1 MAVTGRRWRIQWADA
16 APWVLMLLIIGL
28 LFGAAQIMTTLGLG
42 TGMRK
47 QSEIDVMRREVRRT
61 MLVTASLQ
69 LRDSLR
75 GIAHAGITIVPSPL
89 VLPKDAAAV
98 RAVIT
103 AAIDSQLG
111 HKAPRVPVV
120 FAFGYVEK
128 ENVGRTQ
135 EQVRRYGAGFTSLP
149 SSPGMACVEA
159 GSSWLRFSSASE
171 RLGVTRWVSRS
182 PCLRFARFGVPGAAL
197 RQLIQYSKGAWHS
210 DPSLH
215 ESRSSPQ
222 PAFVVQQ
229 GTGIDL
235 ASLACITHGGRAC
248 ALLLRTPLEISATT
262 GADLHIQFGA
272 AETISYAVPLLLDW
286 MESTMAQER
295 FGALWQDDRSA
306 DIAFPAHGLPSP
318 PDAMRA
324 ALIWYVGP
332 VISSPPLTVLEA
344 VFGGIVILSSI
355 GFALLV
361 RRRRQYVP

>member
-1 MAVTGRRWRIQWADA
+1 MAVTGRRWRVHWADA
-16 APWVLMLLIIGL
+16 APWVLMVLIIGL
-28 LFGAAQIMTTLGLG
+28 LFGAAQIITSMGVAG
-42 TGMRK
+42 RWK
-47 QSEIDVMRREVRRT
+47 QTELAVMRRQVRRT
-61 MLVTASLQ
+61 MLVAASLQ

-75 GIAHAGITIVPSPL
+75 SIARPGVTISASSL
-89 VLPKDAAAV
+89 VQPKDAAEI
-98 RAVIT
+98 RALI
-103 AAIDSQLG
+103 AAEIDSQLG
-111 HKAPRVPVV
+111 HRAPRVPLV
-120 FAFGYVEK
+120 FAFGNSEK
-128 ENVGRTQ
+128 DAVGRTQ

-149 SSPGMACVEA
+149 TTPGMACVEA
-159 GSSWLRFSSASE
+159 KPSWLRASSASE
-171 RLGVTRWVSRS
+171 RLGVARWVSRS

-222 PAFVVQQ
+222 PAYVVQQ

-235 ASLACITHGGRAC
+235 ASLACITHGGQAC

-272 AETISYAVPLLLDW
+272 TETISYAVPFLLGW

-306 DIAFPAHGLPSP
+306 DIAFPAHGLPLP

-324 ALIWYVGP
+324 ALIWYLGP
-332 VISSPPLTVLEA
+332 VISSPPLTVLEV